1 MDDPEDVLFS
11 IVYTIKH
18 TNVNII
24 IFGASG
30 ATGHQLVK
38 QALAQGHMVTAF
50 VRNAQRLKIRHPH
63 LKVIEADIGNYKLVE
78 YATRDQDAVLSALG
92 ASSPFKYDPAIA
104 NGVGNIIG
112 AMKENSVR
120 RFVYMSFAGVRES
133 RHQAGFVIKHLSP
146 AILRTEIAGHE
157 EREDMIKRSGL
168 HWTIVRSPTLTNG
181 KRRASFRSG
190 ESIKSEGF
198 IVAISRADV
207 AEFMLSQ
214 LRVDTFLRKAPLVM
228 Y

>member
-1 MDDPEDVLFS
+1 
-11 IVYTIKH
+11 
-18 TNVNII
+18 VNII

-38 QALAQGHMVTAF
+38 QALAQGHVVTAF

-63 LKVIEADIGNYKLVE
+63 LKVIEGDVVNYLLVE
-78 YATRDQDAVLSALG
+78 YAIRDKDAVLSALG
-92 ASSPFKYDPAIA
+92 ASSPFKYDPAIV

-112 AMKENSVR
+112 AMKANSVR
-120 RFVYMSFAGVRES
+120 RFVYMSFAGVKES
-133 RHQAGFVIKHLSP
+133 RQQAGFVIKYLTP
-146 AILRTEIAGHE
+146 KILRTEIEGHE
-157 EREDMIKRSGL
+157 ERENMIKQSGL
-168 HWTIVRSPTLTNG
+168 QWTIVRSPTLTNG

-190 ESIKSEGF
+190 ENIKSEGF

-214 LRVDTFLRKAPLVM
+214 LRVNTFIRKAPLVM